1 MGKFIW
7 FAYDNSL
14 LVSSLKYFSCMN
26 PPAKKHEAYQ
36 PTLVEQIANIITHGV
51 SINKPEIPAT
61 FWLDPM
67 SAPKILCSVSGG

>member
-7 FAYDNSL
+7 FAYDNGL

-67 SAPKILCSVSGG
+67 SAPKRLCSVSGG